1 MPASPVFCDVT
12 RLFRRRADGIGLTG
26 IDRVNLA
33 YANWTLA
40 RGGQL
45 CVWRDSAFSA
55 LSARDLNAFTHGFL
69 AEAAAETANLRRA
82 PRLPA
87 GSTGRG
93 WLGRTA
99 GNLGRTA
106 GGWVGALGRR
116 LAPPRASEGGWLL
129 NVAHLW
135 LDSPAAWAAA
145 RAQGLRVATMI
156 HDLIPIDF
164 PEYAR
169 PGEAE
174 RHRRRLLGALRHSQA
189 LIGNSQAT
197 LDEVRAFAARLQLP
211 LPPSAAAPL
220 GHARLPA
227 LPPPRATGSGR
238 PHFLMLGTIE
248 PRKNHLLLLNLWRE
262 LVLELGDAAPDL
274 VVVGRRGW
282 ECEQVIDMLE
292 RCERLR
298 GHVLERNDADDEEAL
313 GWLAGARA
321 LLLPSFAEGFGL
333 PVQEALA
340 LGVPVLASPLPVF
353 REIAGDVPDYCPA
366 LDGPGWRRTILG
378 YTAPDSPLREAQLA
392 RIATYKAFTWEAHF
406 RQVEKLLA

>member
-1 MPASPVFCDVT
+1 MPPAQLLCDVT

-33 YANWTLA
+33 YANWVLA

-45 CVWRDSAFSA
+45 CVWRDSVFAP

-69 AEAAAETANLRRA
+69 AEAAAETAGVRRV
-82 PRLPA
+82 PA
-87 GSTGRG
+87 FGL
-93 WLGRTA
+93 LGRA
-99 GNLGRTA
+99 A
-106 GGWVGALGRR
+106 GGLGRR
-116 LAPPRASEGGWLL
+116 VGAIGRRLVPGRAVEGGWLF
-129 NVAHLW
+129 NVSHMW
-135 LDSPAAWAAA
+135 LDQAAAWAAA

-164 PEYAR
+164 PEYGR

-174 RHRRRLLGALRHSQA
+174 RHRRRMLGALKHSQA
-189 LIGNSQAT
+189 LIGNSAAT
-197 LDEVRAFAARLQLP
+197 LDDVRRFAARLQLP
-211 LPPSAAAPL
+211 VPAAVAAPL

-227 LPPPRATGSGR
+227 LPPPRSMPSGR

-262 LVLELGDAAPDL
+262 LVRDLGEAAPGL
-274 VVVGRRGW
+274 VIVGRRGW
-282 ECEQVIDMLE
+282 ECEQVLDMLD
-292 RCERLR
+292 RCEALR
-298 GHVLERNDADDEEAL
+298 GHVLERNDADDGEAL

-340 LGVPVLASPLPVF
+340 LGVPVIASPLPVF
-353 REIAGDVPDYCPA
+353 REIAGDIPDYFGP
-366 LDGPGWRRTILG
+366 LDGTGWRAAILD
-378 YTAPDSPLREAQLA
+378 YAAPFSATRAAQLE
-392 RIATYKAFTWEAHF
+392 RLTGYRPFSWDGHF
-406 RQVEKLLA
+406 REVQTLVD